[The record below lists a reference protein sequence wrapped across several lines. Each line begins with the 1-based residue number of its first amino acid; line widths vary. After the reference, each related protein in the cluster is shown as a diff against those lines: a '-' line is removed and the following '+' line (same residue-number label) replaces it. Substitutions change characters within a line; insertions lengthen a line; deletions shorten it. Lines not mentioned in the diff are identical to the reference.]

1 MLEKVANITVAAL
14 VVLLVITGYVAALMQ
29 LNGGM

>member
-1 MLEKVANITVAAL
+1 MEKVATTMVSAL
-14 VVLLVITGYVAALMQ
+14 VVLLIITGYVAALAQ